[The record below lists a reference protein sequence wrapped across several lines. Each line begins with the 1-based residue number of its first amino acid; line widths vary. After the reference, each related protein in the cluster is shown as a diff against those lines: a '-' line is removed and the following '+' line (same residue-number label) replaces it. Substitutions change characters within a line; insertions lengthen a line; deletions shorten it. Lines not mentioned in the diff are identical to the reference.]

1 MNKNGIQVV
10 LYMTLIVAMLLL
22 IYKKLNDIGY
32 KTAKRRFK
40 MEMRDLIVTL
50 IVAYC
55 GGDVEICRKLL
66 DNEKRRR
73 CGNR

>member
-1 MNKNGIQVV
+1 MNENGIKVV

-22 IYKKLNDIGY
+22 IYKRLNEIGY

-40 MEMRDLIVTL
+40 MELRNL
-50 IVAYC
+50 IVAIIVGHC

-66 DNEKRRR
+66 DT
-73 CGNR
+73 